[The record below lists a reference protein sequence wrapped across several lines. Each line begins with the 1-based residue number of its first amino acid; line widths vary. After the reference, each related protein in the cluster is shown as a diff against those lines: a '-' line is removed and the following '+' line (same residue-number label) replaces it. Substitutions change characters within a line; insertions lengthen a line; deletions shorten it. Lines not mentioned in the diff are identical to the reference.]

1 MFHTLENISPAQ
13 QSIASTIIESS
24 KDLYIILSDQLL
36 HGDRIHGKSNECCK
50 QESIPVFYSLRLLNK
65 LLNQKYYVE
74 YHASKSSTKI
84 KGKTLGHIK
93 IKGGGGEEETF
104 KNIERKWSVI
114 QGRRVFQ

>member
-1 MFHTLENISPAQ
+1 M
-13 QSIASTIIESS
+13 
-24 KDLYIILSDQLL
+24 
-36 HGDRIHGKSNECCK
+36 
-50 QESIPVFYSLRLLNK
+50 
-65 LLNQKYYVE
+65 E

-114 QGRRVFQ
+114 QGRRVFQK